1 LPGDE
6 YHPPTI
12 EPVRPEDLLP
22 PGDAPAPDYIKK
34 RRRTRRLIEDGIIV
48 AVAVAVAIL
57 VRAFVAQAYYI
68 PSGSMLPQLNIDDR
82 VVVSRLSYD
91 LHSPRRGDVVVF
103 KAPPALASTVHVSK
117 DPVVRWARDFG
128 VALGL
133 VEDQTVVIKRVIGL
147 PGEVVSAHGGSVYIN
162 GEQLLEP
169 YLPKGIVTPTFGP
182 VTVPKGDLFVMGDNR
197 GDSYD
202 SRYFGSIPDHTVIGR
217 AIWKVWPFWRTS
229 FL

>member
-1 LPGDE
+1 M
-6 YHPPTI
+6 
-12 EPVRPEDLLP
+12 
-22 PGDAPAPDYIKK
+22 
-34 RRRTRRLIEDGIIV
+34 

-91 LHSPRRGDVVVF
+91 LHSPRRGDIVVF
-103 KAPPALASTVHVSK
+103 KAPPALAATVHLSS
-117 DPVVRWARDFG
+117 DPIVRWARDFG

-147 PGEVVSAHGGSVYIN
+147 PGEMVSAHNGSVYIN

-169 YLPKGIVTPTFGP
+169 YLPKGTVTSPFGP
-182 VTVPKGDLFVMGDNR
+182 VTVPKGDVFVMGDNR

-202 SRYFGSIPDHTVIGR
+202 SRYFGPIPLHTIIGR
-217 AIWKVWPFWRTS
+217 AIWKVWPFWRAS